1 MPSPR
6 PVTHPIVVELPAH
19 GVCFAESVHDVAFQM
34 PWRRDPFHK
43 LIHVVRGRSVCQD
56 RSVARET
63 TLTTGELTVV
73 PAGVEHRLRD
83 IEPSVLRLLCIAPAV
98 IAAEPGLT
106 ETWSRLVRLRPCR
119 LQPAGGAPLRL
130 EALWHRALLEQ
141 VSRALG
147 HATLIR
153 AAACQL
159 LVQLARLPATA
170 GTGDV
175 AGRVDLVVRELAV
188 SFFEEWTLDR
198 AAAAAGMSRRSFSAH
213 FHRRTQRTF
222 VAHLTEL
229 RLAHAA
235 RLLAQGNHSIVGA
248 ALASGYRDVSHFHR
262 LWRRRHGTTPKA
274 WARGR

>member
-6 PVTHPIVVELPAH
+6 PVSRPIVVELPAH
-19 GVCFAESVHDVAFQM
+19 GVCFAESVHDASFQM

-43 LIHVVRGRSVCQD
+43 LIHVVRGRSVCEE
-56 RSVARET
+56 AAGRET
-63 TLTTGELTVV
+63 TLAAGELMVV

-83 IEPSVLRLLCIAPAV
+83 IAPSVLRLLCVAPEV
-98 IAAEPGLT
+98 IVAEPGLA
-106 ETWSRLVRLRPCR
+106 ETWPRLVRLRPGR
-119 LQPAGGAPLRL
+119 LQPAGGAQLRL
-130 EALWHRALLEQ
+130 ETLWHRALLEQ
-141 VSRALG
+141 VHRALG
-147 HATLIR
+147 HATMIR

-159 LVQLARLPATA
+159 LVQLARLPVTA
-170 GTGDV
+170 GAGDA

-213 FHRRTQRTF
+213 FHRRTNRTF
-222 VAHLTEL
+222 VAHLAEL

-235 RLLAQGNHSIVGA
+235 RLLAQGHHSIVGA